1 MRVAIAGLG
10 RMGRAFAAK
19 IAGDDIA
26 VTIWNRTAGPTGAF
40 PQAATPAALVAATD
54 IILSSLT
61 DDAAVDAVYGGPEGL
76 LSGPV
81 AGRLFVEMSTIR
93 PETVQA
99 IAARAEALGARLID
113 APVAGGPAVVAAGQS
128 LAFVGGAPEDIERA
142 RPVLDR
148 FCRKIAPM
156 GPVGSGTVMKLV
168 ANLPIGVYFQ
178 ALAEGLALGQSHG
191 LDLEAMLGVMV
202 DSPGAL
208 AALPRKI
215 PAILGQ
221 PGDVPFDIAGVRK
234 DLLAMTAAC
243 HRAGVPAPA
252 ATGAL
257 SAYAGATAAGW
268 GAKDF
273 STIIRFWA
281 EAVAGIEN
289 PPFAGESAERQ
300 RSG

>member
-1 MRVAIAGLG
+1 VGRQRTGGASMRVAIAGLG

-19 IAGDDIA
+19 LSAEGA
-26 VTIWNRTAGPTGAF
+26 EVTVWNRSPGRADGLAE
-40 PQAATPAALVAATD
+40 AATPAALVETSD
-54 IILSSLT
+54 VILTSLT
-61 DDAAVDAVYGGPEGL
+61 DDAAVEAVYAEL
-76 LSGPV
+76 LSGPA

-93 PETVQA
+93 PETVRA
-99 IAARAEALGARLID
+99 IAGKAASVGARLID
-113 APVAGGPAVVAAGQS
+113 APVAGGPAVVAASQS
-128 LAFVGGAPEDIERA
+128 LAFVGGHDRDVERA
-142 RPVLDR
+142 RPVLDL
-148 FCRKIAPM
+148 FCRKIAHM

-178 ALAEGLALGQSHG
+178 ALAEGLALGRSHG
-191 LDLEAMLGVMV
+191 LDLEAMLGVML

-208 AALPRKI
+208 AALPRKV

-221 PGDVPFDIAGVRK
+221 GGDVPFDIAGVRK

-273 STIIRFWA
+273 ASIIRFWS
-281 EAVAGIEN
+281 EAVAGVLQ
-289 PPFAGESAERQ
+289 A
-300 RSG
+300 

>member
-19 IAGDDIA
+19 IAAEGVP
-26 VTIWNRTAGPTGAF
+26 VTVWNRTAGQAGDLPE
-40 PQAATPAALVAATD
+40 AATPAALVATAD
-54 IILSSLT
+54 IILTSLT
-61 DDAAVDAVYGGPEGL
+61 DDAAVEAVYAEL
-76 LSGPV
+76 LKGSV
-81 AGRLFVEMSTIR
+81 TGRLFVEMSTIR
-93 PETVQA
+93 PETVRA
-99 IAARAEALGARLID
+99 IGTQVEAAGGRLID
-113 APVAGGPAVVAAGQS
+113 APVAGGPAVVAASQS
-128 LAFVGGAPEDIERA
+128 LAFVGGAPDDVERA
-142 RPVLDR
+142 RPVLAL

-178 ALAEGLALGQSHG
+178 ALAEGLALGRSHG
-191 LDLEAMLGVMV
+191 LDLETMLGVML

-221 PGDVPFDIAGVRK
+221 GGDVPFDIAGVRK

-243 HRAGVPAPA
+243 HRAGVPTPA

-268 GAKDF
+268 GTKDF
-273 STIIRFWA
+273 STIVNFWA
-281 EAVAGIEN
+281 EAVAGL
-289 PPFAGESAERQ
+289 
-300 RSG
+300 

>member
-1 MRVAIAGLG
+1 MRVAIAGMG
-10 RMGRAFAAK
+10 RMGRAFAAR
-19 IAGDDIA
+19 IAAGGTA
-26 VTIWNRTAGPTGAF
+26 VTVWNRTPGQAGALPE
-40 PQAATPAALVAATD
+40 AATPAVLVAAGD
-54 IILSSLT
+54 IVLTSLT
-61 DDAAVDAVYGGPEGL
+61 DDAAVEAVYADL
-76 LSGPV
+76 LAGPV

-93 PETVQA
+93 PETVRA
-99 IAARAEALGARLID
+99 IAAWAEAAGAHLID

-128 LAFVGGAPEDIERA
+128 LAFVGGAPAQVDRA
-142 RPVLDR
+142 RPVLDQ
-148 FCRKIAPM
+148 FCRKIAHM

-178 ALAEGLALGQSHG
+178 ALAEGLALGRSHG
-191 LDLEAMLGVMV
+191 LDLATMLDVVM

-208 AALPRKI
+208 AALPRKV

-221 PGDVPFDIAGVRK
+221 SGDVPFDIAGVRK

-268 GAKDF
+268 GARDF
-273 STIIRFWA
+273 STIVNFWS
-281 EAVAGIEN
+281 EAVAGIESPR
-289 PPFAGESAERQ
+289 PPFAGYGIHTS
-300 RSG
+300 SV

>member
-19 IAGDDIA
+19 LTAEGA
-26 VTIWNRTAGPTGAF
+26 EVTVWNRSPGRADGLPE
-40 PQAATPAALVAATD
+40 AATPAELVAGAD

-61 DDAAVDAVYGGPEGL
+61 DDAAVEAVYAEL
-76 LSGPV
+76 LAGPV

-93 PETVQA
+93 PETVRA
-99 IAARAEALGARLID
+99 IADRAASVGARLVD
-113 APVAGGPAVVAAGQS
+113 APVAGGPAVVAAAQS
-128 LAFVGGAPEDIERA
+128 LAFVGGYEGDVARA
-142 RPVLDR
+142 QPVLGL
-148 FCRKIAPM
+148 FCRKIVHL

-168 ANLPIGVYFQ
+168 ANLPIAVYFQ
-178 ALAEGLALGQSHG
+178 ALAEGLALGRSHG
-191 LDLEAMLGVMV
+191 LALEAMLDVMV

-208 AALPRKI
+208 AALPRKL

-221 PGDVPFDIAGVRK
+221 DGDIPFDIAGVRK

-273 STIIRFWA
+273 ATIIRFWS
-281 EAVAGIEN
+281 EAVAGIE
-289 PPFAGESAERQ
+289 A
-300 RSG
+300 

>member
-10 RMGRAFAAK
+10 RMGRAFATKLA
-19 IAGDDIA
+19 AEGMA
-26 VTIWNRTAGPTGAF
+26 VTVWNRTPGRAGAWAEAP
-40 PQAATPAALVAATD
+40 TPAALVAAAD
-54 IILSSLT
+54 IILTSLT
-61 DDAAVDAVYGGPEGL
+61 DDAAVEAVYAEL

-81 AGRLFVEMSTIR
+81 VGRLFVEMSTIR
-93 PETVQA
+93 PETVRA
-99 IAARAEALGARLID
+99 IAARVEAAGGGLID
-113 APVAGGPAVVAAGQS
+113 APVAGGPAVVAAAQS
-128 LAFVGGAPEDIERA
+128 LAFVGGAPEDVARA
-142 RPVLDR
+142 RPVLER

-178 ALAEGLALGQSHG
+178 ALAEGLALGRSHG
-191 LDLEAMLGVMV
+191 LDLATMLDVMV

-208 AALPRKI
+208 AALSRKL

-221 PGDVPFDIAGVRK
+221 GGDVPFDIAGVRK

-243 HRAGVPAPA
+243 HRAGVPTPA

-257 SAYAGATAAGW
+257 GAYADATAAGW

-273 STIIRFWA
+273 ATIVNFWA
-281 EAVAGIEN
+281 EELSPL
-289 PPFAGESAERQ
+289 PPFAGYRIH
-300 RSG
+300 RSD

>member
-19 IAGDDIA
+19 LAAEGLG
-26 VTIWNRTAGPTGAF
+26 VTGWNRTPGPAGAWG
-40 PQAATPAALVAATD
+40 QAPTPAALVAAAD
-54 IILSSLT
+54 IILTSLT
-61 DDAAVDAVYGGPEGL
+61 DDGAVEAVYADL
-76 LSGPV
+76 LDGPV

-93 PETVQA
+93 PETVRA
-99 IAARAEALGARLID
+99 IAARVEAAGGRLID
-113 APVAGGPAVVAAGQS
+113 APVAGGPAMVAAAQS
-128 LAFVGGAPEDIERA
+128 LAFVGGAPEDVARA
-142 RPVLDR
+142 RPVLAR

-178 ALAEGLALGQSHG
+178 ALGEGLALGRRHG
-191 LDLEAMLGVMV
+191 LDLASMLEVMM

-208 AALPRKI
+208 AALPRKV

-221 PGDVPFDIAGVRK
+221 GGDIPFDIAGVRK

-243 HRAGVPAPA
+243 RRAGVATPA

-257 SAYAGATAAGW
+257 GAYADAAAAGW

-273 STIIRFWA
+273 ATIVNFWA
-281 EAVAGIEN
+281 ERLSPLPLVAGE
-289 PPFAGESAERQ
+289 G
-300 RSG
+300 

>member
-10 RMGRAFAAK
+10 RMGRAFAAR
-19 IAGDDIA
+19 IAADGFA
-26 VTIWNRTAGPTGAF
+26 VTVWNRTAGRAESWAE
-40 PQAATPAALVAATD
+40 AATPAALVAAAD
-54 IILSSLT
+54 IILTSLT
-61 DDAAVDAVYGGPEGL
+61 DDAAVEAVYAELLAGPAAGRL
-76 LSGPV
+76 GPA

-93 PETVQA
+93 PETVRA
-99 IAARAEALGARLID
+99 IAARVEAAGARLID
-113 APVAGGPAVVAAGQS
+113 APVAGGPAVVAAAQS
-128 LAFVGGAPEDIERA
+128 LAFVGGTPEDIDRA

-178 ALAEGLALGQSHG
+178 ALAEGLALGRSHG
-191 LDLEAMLGVMV
+191 LDLEAMLGVML

-208 AALPRKI
+208 AALPRKV
-215 PAILGQ
+215 PAILGER
-221 PGDVPFDIAGVRK
+221 GEVPFDIAGVRK

-268 GAKDF
+268 GTRDF
-273 STIIRFWA
+273 STIINFWA
-281 EAVAGIEN
+281 EAVAGL
-289 PPFAGESAERQ
+289 PPR
-300 RSG
+300 